1 MNHPFHRCCLA
12 WLGVL
17 GVLVVTAGCS
27 PDSKPGV
34 AKKDETLHVTR
45 VKTVE
50 VAPTEVQRT
59 TLQPAS
65 VHAYFRA
72 ELRAKISGFVK
83 ELKADIGDYV
93 KAGAEL
99 ATIDVPEMQKQRE
112 VIEARIRR
120 LVAEEQRAQ
129 AGIDLATAQVRS
141 SEAKL
146 AEAKSQLN
154 SAEASLAASSAEFNR
169 TEDLVQRG
177 SLQNRMLDEVRLKR
191 DSEQARKEAVM
202 SSVQSA
208 EAEVAVAQ
216 SQVASAKA
224 DREAARAETEI
235 TRGQL
240 DELDVLLSYAVIRAP
255 FSGVITDRFV
265 QPGDLVREASE
276 VGSGKPLFVLSQ
288 IDKVRIRVPVPETDA
303 PLVNQGDEI
312 TLTFPSFTAE
322 SPITATVTRRSGSLD
337 PSTRTM
343 MVEAEIDN
351 PDGKLL
357 PGMFGQASIHLST
370 KAAANMLPARAIRFE
385 ESGNAYVYVVD
396 QDETVSIAPITM
408 GMDDGN
414 SIEVLSGVEAG
425 QRVIDAHLSR
435 FTNGQ
440 KVSVLTN

>member
-1 MNHPFHRCCLA
+1 M
-12 WLGVL
+12 GVL
-17 GVLVVTAGCS
+17 IGLAGCS
-27 PDSKPGV
+27 PDPESV
-34 AKKDETLHVTR
+34 AKKNAAALRVTP
-45 VKTVE
+45 VKTVA

-65 VHAYFRA
+65 VHAYYRA
-72 ELRAKISGFVK
+72 ELRAKISGFVR

-93 KAGAEL
+93 EAGAEL

-112 VIEARIRR
+112 VIEARIQR

-129 AGIDLATAQVRS
+129 AGIDLASARVRA
-141 SEAKL
+141 SEAQL
-146 AEAKSQLN
+146 AEAKSKLS

-191 DSEQARKEAVM
+191 DSELASKEAVT

-224 DREAARAETEI
+224 DRDAARAETEI
-235 TRGQL
+235 TRRQL

-255 FSGVITDRFV
+255 FAGVITDRFV
-265 QPGDLVREASE
+265 QPGDLVRESSE

-288 IDKVRIRVPVPETDA
+288 IDKVRVRIPVPESDA
-303 PLVNQGDEI
+303 SLVNPGDEV

-322 SPITATVTRRSGSLD
+322 APITASVTRRSGSLD

-343 MVEAEIDN
+343 MVEAEIAN

-357 PGMFGQASIHLST
+357 PGMFGQASIHLAT

-385 ESGNAYVYVVD
+385 ESGNAYVYVVG

-440 KVSVLTN
+440 KVSVLAN